1 MRPPEN
7 SQDLTAE
14 QCQLLLERV
23 GPMLLFLRKLLNRI
37 DQLHFPAT
45 DQFRREVQEAYNHV
59 HNLRVGLHYMTCN
72 AMKREREQQQ
82 AGQPRRPLEGG
93 GDRDVYWE
101 SRQKR
106 KG

>member
-7 SQDLTAE
+7 SRDFTAE
-14 QCQLLLERV
+14 QCQVLLEHI
-23 GPMLLFLRKLLNRI
+23 GPMLLYLRKLLNRI
-37 DQLHFPAT
+37 EQLGFPAE
-45 DQFRREVQEAYNHV
+45 DSFRREVQEAYNAV

-72 AMKREREQQQ
+72 AMKREQTAKQQ
-82 AGQPRRPLEGG
+82 RRPWEGQE
-93 GDRDVYWE
+93 RDTYWE

>member
-7 SQDLTAE
+7 SRDFTAE
-14 QCQLLLERV
+14 QCQVLLEHI
-23 GPMLLFLRKLLNRI
+23 GPMLLYLRKLLNRI
-37 DQLHFPAT
+37 EQLRFPA
-45 DQFRREVQEAYNHV
+45 DDSFRREVQEAYNTM

-72 AMKREREQQQ
+72 AMKREQ
-82 AGQPRRPLEGG
+82 AAKPHRRPWEGQE
-93 GDRDVYWE
+93 RDTYWE